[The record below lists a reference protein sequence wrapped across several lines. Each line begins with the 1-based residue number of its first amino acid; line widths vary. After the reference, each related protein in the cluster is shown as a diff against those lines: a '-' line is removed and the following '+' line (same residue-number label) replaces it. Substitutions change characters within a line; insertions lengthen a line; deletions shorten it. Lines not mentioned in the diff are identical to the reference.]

1 MLWLFRRVFL
11 EGTPISKL
19 ITAFPTD
26 AEPYQITFE
35 HAKRIAAA
43 GDGRWKGRNKLYLTP
58 DKSKRGVWAVVGHAA
73 LYCEGVAFGPK
84 FGTLQLT

>member
-1 MLWLFRRVFL
+1 LACIP
-11 EGTPISKL
+11 EGFPISKL
-19 ITAFPTD
+19 ITAIPTD

-35 HAKRIAAA
+35 HAKRIVAA

-58 DKSKRGVWAVVGHAA
+58 DKSKRGLWAVVGQAA
-73 LYCEGVAFGPK
+73 MYSEGVALGPK